1 MWGHMGN
8 GHGWSGM
15 AFGMVSMMLF
25 WAALI
30 AAASRVNRH
39 VWERAL
45 RPNTVVDIVK
55 RQVP

>member
-1 MWGHMGN
+1 MGN